1 MSRTWCLVGLLSL
14 FLTTGPLS
22 AQTTNPMPVQFGG
35 NIELSVGQPAS
46 LPQVEPTIA
55 VNPKDPKNL
64 VVGYFGRTSAKSAHP
79 CSIVFTT
86 DGGATWIPA
95 GTTPLAADVDDCFDP
110 SLAADARGNFYYS
123 YLDIRIDPQGNSIP
137 DIRVA
142 RSTDGGRTFSQSS
155 VAVMGGVAFNQPE
168 PDKDWI
174 AVDTWPRS
182 RFQGTLYVSFM
193 DITDLGQGLVQMIRV
208 VVSRDGGRTWSSPV
222 ALSRLIPIQQVGVV
236 EGVQDSVPVVAPNGT
251 VFVFY
256 MDYNKP
262 NRRTAIKFSKSKD
275 GGRTWSAPA
284 DAAADLP
291 SPGFFLLDNG
301 DPKFGSP
308 GVGIFASS
316 FPTVAVAPDGTI
328 SVAWT
333 DFPHGTCFGTGGDP
347 ACVNADIR
355 LARSQDGGATWSA
368 PQKVS
373 DDATTTDQF
382 FPWIAAHP
390 GGLLSLTW
398 LDRRLDSSGVDYDLF
413 YTNTPD
419 GTSFLPNV
427 RVTTASS
434 KVDSTWNGGDYNNL
448 AVTSDGIFPVWN
460 DSRFTSVQIFTARG
474 AFPP

>member
-1 MSRTWCLVGLLSL
+1 
-14 FLTTGPLS
+14 
-22 AQTTNPMPVQFGG
+22 
-35 NIELSVGQPAS
+35 
-46 LPQVEPTIA
+46 
-55 VNPKDPKNL
+55 
-64 VVGYFGRTSAKSAHP
+64 VGYFGRTSAKSAHP

-86 DGGATWIPA
+86 DGGATWVPA

-142 RSTDGGRTFSQSS
+142 RS
-155 VAVMGGVAFNQPE
+155 
-168 PDKDWI
+168 
-174 AVDTWPRS
+174 
-182 RFQGTLYVSFM
+182 
-193 DITDLGQGLVQMIRV
+193 
-208 VVSRDGGRTWSSPV
+208 RDGGRDWSSHV

-256 MDYNKP
+256 MDYNKS

-275 GGRTWSAPA
+275 GGRTWSSPA

-333 DFPHGTCFGTGGDP
+333 DFPNGTCFGTSFDP

-355 LARSQDGGATWSA
+355 LARSQDGGETWSA

-382 FPWIAAHP
+382 FP
-390 GGLLSLTW
+390 
-398 LDRRLDSSGVDYDLF
+398 
-413 YTNTPD
+413 
-419 GTSFLPNV
+419 
-427 RVTTASS
+427 
-434 KVDSTWNGGDYNNL
+434 
-448 AVTSDGIFPVWN
+448 
-460 DSRFTSVQIFTARG
+460 
-474 AFPP
+474 